1 MSKPALNC
9 QIADGSLESAAF
21 ITSPGAEDNGRLLYL
36 LNYASISTAAYAY
49 YKRMFDVAAALLI
62 IVFIAPVLLA
72 LIIII
77 ALSNDGP
84 VFYAQRRVGRS
95 GAVFRCFKFRTMCQG
110 ADTVLPFLLAA
121 DAKLRAEWV
130 TTGKLR
136 RDPRV
141 SQVGRLLR
149 ATSLDELPQ
158 LWNVLCGDMSLVG
171 PRPIT
176 EAELLGPYTL
186 YHGRDA
192 YLSVRPG
199 ITGLWQVSG
208 RSEISYEGR
217 VSLDVTYVET
227 SSALKDLNILFR
239 TVGAVICR
247 EGAC

>member
-1 MSKPALNC
+1 MSESALNC
-9 QIADGSLESAAF
+9 QTAKSDLESAAL
-21 ITSPGAEDNGRLLYL
+21 IISSGPEDNVRLLRL
-36 LNYASISTAAYAY
+36 LESTSRSTAFYTY
-49 YKRMFDVAAALLI
+49 VKRVFDFVAALLI

-72 LIIII
+72 LIMTIT
-77 ALSNDGP
+77 LSNDGP

-95 GAVFRCFKFRTMCQG
+95 GAMFHCFKFRTMCQE
-110 ADTVLPFLLAA
+110 ADTVLPSLLAA
-121 DAKLRAEWV
+121 DARLRAEWI

-141 SQVGRLLR
+141 SRVGRLLR

-176 EAELLGPYTL
+176 EAELLGPYTF
-186 YHGRDA
+186 YHGREA

-208 RSEISYEGR
+208 RSEISYERR
-217 VSLDVTYVET
+217 VSLDVAYVET
-227 SSALKDLNILFR
+227 SSALKDLSILFK
-239 TVGAVICR
+239 TVGAVIGR

>member
-1 MSKPALNC
+1 MSESALNC
-9 QIADGSLESAAF
+9 PTANSDLESAAF
-21 ITSPGAEDNGRLLYL
+21 ITSSGPEDKVRLLRL
-36 LNYASISTAAYAY
+36 LNYTSSSTTIYAY
-49 YKRMFDVAAALLI
+49 VKRVFDLVAALLI

-72 LIIII
+72 LIITI

-110 ADTVLPFLLAA
+110 ADTVLSSLLAA
-121 DAKLRAEWV
+121 DDRLKAEWI

-141 SQVGRLLR
+141 SRVGRLLR

-186 YHGRDA
+186 YHGHDA

-217 VSLDVTYVET
+217 VSLDVAYVET
-227 SSALKDLNILFR
+227 SSALKDLNILFK